1 VASFV
6 RDNRTALTTDVS
18 QLADVTSAVAK
29 QKDALAETLRNA
41 PVALSDLGHAYD
53 PASGTLDNRVDLPGA
68 EGVSQLLC
76 ALVAHGT
83 SAATSAQAC
92 SLLDSLSDRLGA
104 LGDTQTG
111 DLPLGLLG
119 SGS

>member
-1 VASFV
+1 M
-6 RDNRTALTTDVS
+6 LTTDVS

-53 PASGTLDNRVDLPGA
+53 PTSGTLDNRVDLPGA

-76 ALVAHGT
+76 ALIAHGS
-83 SAATSAQAC
+83 SAATSAQDC
-92 SLLDSLSDRLGA
+92 STCSAAPSATGSAPWAHTR
-104 LGDTQTG
+104 TG